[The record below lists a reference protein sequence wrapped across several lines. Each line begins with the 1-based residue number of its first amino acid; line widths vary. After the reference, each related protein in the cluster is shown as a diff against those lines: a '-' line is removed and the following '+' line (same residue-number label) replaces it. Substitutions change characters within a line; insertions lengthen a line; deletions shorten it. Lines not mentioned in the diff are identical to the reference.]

1 MTKKNRNVSITTSVN
16 ISQLAQEISNLDHD
30 VIKEFIKEL
39 DGLAADYKFTK
50 SLRDY
55 FIKEIEN
62 EDAVTIGDDRI

>member
-1 MTKKNRNVSITTSVN
+1 MTKKNRNVNITASVN
-16 ISQLAQEISNLDHD
+16 ISQLAHEISDLDND

-39 DGLAADYKFTK
+39 DGLVADYKFTK

-62 EDAVTIGDDRI
+62 EDAVRI

>member
-16 ISQLAQEISNLDHD
+16 IRQLAQEISDLDNE

-39 DGLAADYKFTK
+39 DGLVAGYHFTK

-55 FIKEIEN
+55 FIKEIEK
-62 EDAVTIGDDRI
+62 EDAVRE